1 MMKKLFVL
9 IGLLL
14 LLTAVVAQ
22 ERTVQVLMPETTNLA
37 AGDTAWLP
45 GMVQD
50 KLKSNLQDYLGMK
63 ILIDSSIEKQ
73 IKKVQQEA
81 EDTSRDEASAI
92 ELGKISTA
100 KFSLF
105 SKILK
110 TNSGYSL
117 SVNYVDNTS
126 GAQIA
131 TSLSK
136 TYLKSDSLFGST
148 GAVDEITVA
157 LADKLNIQLSDL
169 QKKKLSQSSEGFTLD
184 EELAISKQNDEQYK
198 KMMKEYDEDLAKLMQ
213 SNDLAAIE
221 NKKRIEAD
229 KALLVEKQNSE
240 KKRLQELEEQKK
252 RNEQDAKLEAE
263 RSIALK
269 TQRDKMAKEAA
280 DKAAEVRKLKLE
292 KQGVLG
298 QINILEAKKKALVEI
313 RQGVEERCKELYSQF
328 EKDDAEQNYKILT
341 AEWSSVELKDG
352 KPIYAAKQRRANRVK
367 ENNDILLKKFYKDC
381 ESVKNATILKQN
393 ELLADIKNDIS
404 KLANIKTVTSL
415 GDELKISYGTYNSD
429 NYGWNAYYSLYS
441 DGILI
446 YQDSF
451 VLKYEALAGKT
462 APKLESAT
470 DAQLDEYIAN
480 TDMYNSL
487 LVRGTPIVYFELDYT
502 VTPAKANK
510 PSKYTF
516 NFNKLRV
523 INILTGKTIQT
534 INLNKKYEFKIL
546 NQNNDIREIRGIKD
560 KRELIEAARTPE
572 SLKQYWKQNVK
583 NSVTV
588 NGDKL
593 PQAIANISEETVFIV
608 NGEVSE
614 SELTKSLKNTSVPIH
629 LDLSSASFE
638 KNSEY
643 SKYVKGNSIIS
654 VLLPNIEL
662 QYKDRYSSSGYSKAS
677 LVLESKNLLAI
688 CSYNSNFYERLSA
701 NAVVWSPNN
710 SHNLF
715 SLNIENPKFYQTNEN
730 DYVYCLKMY
739 FYLYLEEIIK
749 KCNSNLVIPDG
760 VLCKDLINKIKTY
773 KTKLC
778 LDISDCKSI
787 TEIDSSFFEECD
799 FLTKIILPDTIIIIE
814 TYAFYKC
821 TSLES
826 VEFPDKL
833 STIEGSAFGSCSSL
847 KTVELPDFVVKIGF
861 GCFKGCKS
869 LTTVKLP
876 YKLNEIPSCAFE
888 GCSSLSSIYM
898 SGVKEI
904 SDSAFRG
911 CKSLTSIKLDNVR
924 SIDDRAFMDCESLT
938 SVEFNRII
946 SYLGEGA
953 FSNCKS
959 LKTISLPESDYKIAK
974 WRDYIRENSI
984 SLENP
989 TIKILEDGLTI
1000 IRENTFMNCET
1011 LENIRIPSS
1020 VFFISQT
1027 AFDGCKSL
1035 KRIEVSEYTL
1045 QSLKNERIS
1054 NPIWYLGKYE
1064 IPNVFKIDD
1073 FRKQYHIDENDRGL
1087 SNSNFSKKLKK
1098 YKESENDKRN

>member
-213 SNDLAAIE
+213 SNDLVAIE

-298 QINILEAKKKALVEI
+298 QINVLEAKKKALVEI

-328 EKDDAEQNYKILT
+328 IIDVDDQEENILN
-341 AEWSSVELKDG
+341 AAWSNVELKDG
-352 KPIYAAKQRRANRVK
+352 KPIEAAIIRRQKKVKDNYSLLLNKFYQNCEATKQSTMVQQTALLSEINT
-367 ENNDILLKKFYKDC
+367 DILNL
-381 ESVKNATILKQN
+381 
-393 ELLADIKNDIS
+393 S
-404 KLANIKTVTSL
+404 KTKTVTSL
-415 GDELKISYGTYNSD
+415 GDELKVSYGTYNSE

-451 VLKYEALAGKT
+451 VLKYEALAGKP
-462 APKLESAT
+462 APKLETAT
-470 DAQLDEYIAN
+470 DAQLDEYNAS

-487 LVRGTPIVYFELDYT
+487 LVRGDPILYFEIDYS
-502 VTPAKANK
+502 VKSAKENE
-510 PSKYTF
+510 PSKYIF
-516 NFNKLRV
+516 DFSKIRV
-523 INILTGKTIQT
+523 INTVSSKTVQT
-534 INLNKKYEFKIL
+534 IILNKKVERKMPVQYDL
-546 NQNNDIREIRGIKD
+546 REIEGIK
-560 KRELIEAARTPE
+560 KQVELSEALKTAE
-572 SLKQYWKQNVK
+572 SLRQYLKNNIKNVI
-583 NSVTV
+583 TIDI
-588 NGDKL
+588 GKL
-593 PQAIANISEETVFIV
+593 ETAIRNANEETFFIV
-608 NGEVSE
+608 SGDTRSNRYTFPE
-614 SELTKSLKNTSVPIH
+614 TLKDISVPIH
-629 LDLSSASFE
+629 LDFSDFI
-638 KNSEY
+638 
-643 SKYVKGNSIIS
+643 SIGYEFREIKS
-654 VLLPNIEL
+654 IKTIILPEHAKSIDC
-662 QYKDRYSSSGYSKAS
+662 YDCTS
-677 LVLESKNLLAI
+677 L
-688 CSYNSNFYERLSA
+688 
-701 NAVVWSPNN
+701 
-710 SHNLF
+710 
-715 SLNIENPKFYQTNEN
+715 TN
-730 DYVYCLKMY
+730 VY
-739 FYLYLEEIIK
+739 
-749 KCNSNLVIPDG
+749 IPDSVG
-760 VLCKDLINKIKTY
+760 FIKF
-773 KTKLC
+773 
-778 LDISDCKSI
+778 SDCESLTSIHIPDSVTEIGAFAFNRCTSLTSITIPNSVTAIGDYAFDGCTSLKTIKIPKSI
-787 TEIDSSFFEECD
+787 T
-799 FLTKIILPDTIIIIE
+799 KIPHRC
-814 TYAFYKC
+814 FYKC
-821 TSLES
+821 TSLTSITIPNSVTEIES
-826 VEFPDKL
+826 D
-833 STIEGSAFGSCSSL
+833 AFYRC
-847 KTVELPDFVVKIGF
+847 D
-861 GCFKGCKS
+861 S
-869 LTTVKLP
+869 LTT
-876 YKLNEIPSCAFE
+876 I
-888 GCSSLSSIYM
+888 
-898 SGVKEI
+898 
-904 SDSAFRG
+904 
-911 CKSLTSIKLDNVR
+911 
-924 SIDDRAFMDCESLT
+924 
-938 SVEFNRII
+938 
-946 SYLGEGA
+946 
-953 FSNCKS
+953 
-959 LKTISLPESDYKIAK
+959 
-974 WRDYIRENSI
+974 
-984 SLENP
+984 
-989 TIKILEDGLTI
+989 
-1000 IRENTFMNCET
+1000 
-1011 LENIRIPSS
+1011 NI
-1020 VFFISQT
+1020 
-1027 AFDGCKSL
+1027 
-1035 KRIEVSEYTL
+1035 
-1045 QSLKNERIS
+1045 
-1054 NPIWYLGKYE
+1054 
-1064 IPNVFKIDD
+1064 
-1073 FRKQYHIDENDRGL
+1073 
-1087 SNSNFSKKLKK
+1087 SKKLYREIIKNK
-1098 YKESENDKRN
+1098 IFDYDLERKLKPY

>member
-9 IGLLL
+9 IGFLF
-14 LLTAVVAQ
+14 LLTSVFAQ
-22 ERTVQVLMPETTNLA
+22 EMTVQVLMPETKNLT

-105 SKILK
+105 SKISK

-131 TSLSK
+131 TALSK
-136 TYLKSDSLFGST
+136 SYLKSDSLYGTT
-148 GAVDEITVA
+148 GAVDEITLA
-157 LADKLNIQLSDL
+157 LAEKLKILLSDL
-169 QKKKLSQSSEGFTLD
+169 QKKKLSQNSENFTLD

-198 KMMKEYDEDLAKLMQ
+198 KMMKEYDEDIAKLMQ
-213 SNDLAAIE
+213 SNDPSAIE

-280 DKAAEVRKLKLE
+280 EKAAEVRKLKLE
-292 KQGVLG
+292 KAGVLG
-298 QINILEAKKKALVEI
+298 QINVLEAKKKALVEI
-313 RQGVEERCKELYSQF
+313 RQGVEKRCNELYAQF

-352 KPIYAAKQRRANRVK
+352 KPIDAAKQRRANRVK

-381 ESVKNATILKQN
+381 DSVKSATLLQQN
-393 ELLADIKNDIS
+393 ELLADIKADIS
-404 KLANIKTVTSL
+404 KLSNMKTVTSL
-415 GDELKISYGTYNSD
+415 GDELKVAFGTYNSE

-441 DGILI
+441 DGFLI

-451 VLKYEALAGKT
+451 ILKYETLTGKT
-462 APKLESAT
+462 APQLETAT
-470 DAQLDEYIAN
+470 DLQLDEYIAN

-487 LVRGTPIVYFELDYT
+487 LVRCTPIVYFELDYT
-502 VTPAKANK
+502 VTPAKANE
-510 PSKYTF
+510 PSKYIF
-516 NFNKLRV
+516 NFNNLRV
-523 INILTGKTIQT
+523 INILTGKTIQAN
-534 INLNKKYEFKIL
+534 NLSKKYEFRIP
-546 NQNNDIREIRGIKD
+546 NQNNDIREIRGVKY
-560 KRELIEAARTPE
+560 KREIIEAARTPE

-583 NSVTV
+583 NLVTV

-593 PQAIANISEETVFIV
+593 PQAIENISEETVFIV
-608 NGEVSE
+608 NGEISE
-614 SELTKSLKNTSVPIH
+614 AKLTKCLENTRVPIH
-629 LDLSSASFE
+629 LDLSNASFE

-643 SKYVKGNSIIS
+643 EKQIKGNSIIS
-654 VLLPNIEL
+654 VLLPNKKL
-662 QYKDRYSSSGYSKAS
+662 LYKTRYSFEDPKACY
-677 LVLESKNLLAI
+677 LFESKNLLAI
-688 CSYNSNFYERLSA
+688 CSYNSSFYTRLDA
-701 NAVVWSPNN
+701 NAVVWNPDN

-715 SLNIENPKFYQTNEN
+715 SLNIQNPLFYQTKEN

-739 FYLYLEEIIK
+739 FYLNLEEIIK
-749 KCNSNLVIPDG
+749 NCNSNLVIPDG
-760 VLCKDLINKIKTY
+760 VLCKDLIDKIKVY

-787 TEIDSSFFEECD
+787 TKIDYQFFKGCD
-799 FLTKIILPDTIIIIE
+799 FLTKIILPDTI
-814 TYAFYKC
+814 
-821 TSLES
+821 SS
-826 VEFPDKL
+826 
-833 STIEGSAFGSCSSL
+833 IEGRAFEECSSL
-847 KTVELPDFVVKIGF
+847 KTVELPDSVVKIDS
-861 GCFKGCKS
+861 GCFQYCKS

-876 YKLNEIPSCAFE
+876 HTLKEIPNYAFA
-888 GCSSLSSIYM
+888 GCMSLSSFDM
-898 SGVKEI
+898 SRVIEI
-904 SDSAFRG
+904 GNDAFRG
-911 CKSLTSIKLDNVR
+911 CKSLTSINLDYVR
-924 SIDDRAFMDCESLT
+924 TIGNCAFVDCESLT
-938 SVEFNRII
+938 NIEFNSII
-946 SYLGEGA
+946 SFIGPSA
-953 FSNCKS
+953 FENCKS
-959 LKTISLPESDYKIAK
+959 LKTIILPESNYKTAK
-974 WRDYIRENSI
+974 WRDYVHEKSV
-984 SLENP
+984 SYENP
-989 TIKILEDGLTI
+989 TIKILINGLTI
-1000 IRENTFMNCET
+1000 INGGTFKNCES
-1011 LENIRIPSS
+1011 LETIRIPSS
-1020 VFFISQT
+1020 VYFISYT

-1035 KRIEVSEYTL
+1035 KKIEVSEYTF
-1045 QSLKNERIS
+1045 QTLKHERVT
-1054 NPIWYLGKYE
+1054 NPIYYLDNHYIPRVFSSQYDWYDCYGTVGKKISEIDLGLM
-1064 IPNVFKIDD
+1064 
-1073 FRKQYHIDENDRGL
+1073 Q
-1087 SNSNFSKKLKK
+1087 SNFSKKLRK
-1098 YKESENDKRN
+1098 YKETEKDKRK